1 MLRKTCILLSLLA
14 ALTAA
19 RLPLGF
25 VQLGSW
31 AGMFSDYVEQ
41 TGSVLVSLAWTF
53 DGEHRCG
60 GCVYVSE
67 ATADAE
73 EQKKSATVDT
83 SFSKIPFAL
92 LDLQFVVWNPQK
104 FQVTCRRSCIF
115 CPSLFRKLPF
125 RHREFP
131 KVRVTLGERL
141 RPFLISRSRPLS
153 IPARELFLV
162 QGATVFARRART
174 IAQSATHFLL
184 NKL

>member
-41 TGSVLVSLAWTF
+41 TGSVPVSLAWTF

-67 ATADAE
+67 ATAEAE
-73 EQKKSATVDT
+73 EQEKSATLDS

-92 LDLQFVVWNPQK
+92 LDLQVVVVEPSK
-104 FQVTCRRSCIF
+104 F
-115 CPSLFRKLPF
+115 
-125 RHREFP
+125 
-131 KVRVTLGERL
+131 LGDLSEEL
-141 RPFLISRSRPLS
+141 HLLPLS
-153 IPARELFLV
+153 VPET
-162 QGATVFARRART
+162 TVPPPR
-174 IAQSATHFLL
+174 IS
-184 NKL
+184 

>member
-31 AGMFSDYVEQ
+31 SGMFLDYVEQ
-41 TGSVLVSLAWTF
+41 TGSVPVSLAWTF

-67 ATADAE
+67 ATAKAE
-73 EQKKSATVDT
+73 EQEKLAMLDS

-92 LDLQFVVWNPQK
+92 LDLQFVV
-104 FQVTCRRSCIF
+104 VE
-115 CPSLFRKLPF
+115 PS
-125 RHREFP
+125 
-131 KVRVTLGERL
+131 KVSGDLSVELHL
-141 RPFLISRSRPLS
+141 LPLS
-153 IPARELFLV
+153 VPETAVPPPRI
-162 QGATVFARRART
+162 
-174 IAQSATHFLL
+174 S
-184 NKL
+184 

>member
-41 TGSVLVSLAWTF
+41 TGSVPVSLAWTF
-53 DGEHRCG
+53 DGDHRCG

-73 EQKKSATVDT
+73 EQERSATVET
-83 SFSKIPFAL
+83 SLKIPFAL
-92 LDLQFVVWNPQK
+92 LDLQIVVVEPSK
-104 FQVTCRRSCIF
+104 VLGDLSEEF
-115 CPSLFRKLPF
+115 CLL
-125 RHREFP
+125 
-131 KVRVTLGERL
+131 
-141 RPFLISRSRPLS
+141 PLS
-153 IPARELFLV
+153 VPET
-162 QGATVFARRART
+162 TVPPPR
-174 IAQSATHFLL
+174 IS
-184 NKL
+184 

>member
-41 TGSVLVSLAWTF
+41 TGSVPVSLAWTF

-67 ATADAE
+67 ATAGAK
-73 EQKKSATVDT
+73 EQEKSATVET
-83 SFSKIPFAL
+83 SLKIPFAL
-92 LDLQFVVWNPQK
+92 LDLQVVVVEPSK
-104 FQVTCRRSCIF
+104 VLGDLSEEF
-115 CPSLFRKLPF
+115 CLL
-125 RHREFP
+125 
-131 KVRVTLGERL
+131 
-141 RPFLISRSRPLS
+141 PLS
-153 IPARELFLV
+153 VLETSVPPPRI
-162 QGATVFARRART
+162 
-174 IAQSATHFLL
+174 S
-184 NKL
+184 